1 MVLFQGCRGKEFSSL
16 PLRPFVKPL
25 FADIGGLVVGTVRY
39 GGTPSGT
46 RPVPHKTPGNIG
58 LARRYGPVRLKSRRR
73 GGKGETFVA
82 RLCRTLC
89 RAAIG
94 LPSSDL
100 CPNKVSSS
108 TPFLTLR
115 TQTQDTIE
123 PLGT

>member
-46 RPVPHKTPGNIG
+46 PPVPHKTPGNIG

-73 GGKGETFVA
+73 GGKGKPSSPAFVA
-82 RLCRTLC
+82 HFVE
-89 RAAIG
+89 
-94 LPSSDL
+94 LPSVFR
-100 CPNKVSSS
+100 P
-108 TPFLTLR
+108 LTSVLTKCLPQR
-115 TQTQDTIE
+115 
-123 PLGT
+123 